1 MSDYPDWQ
9 TFPTAMASNL
19 FTSPS
24 QNLAPGHHVT
34 AVLPVTSFSSLSV
47 VVLPTAGAGQLIVN
61 HWADAAGTIST
72 DTDTLRYRVGGAL
85 VVRLP
90 LRSAYVSIDLFVTS
104 AVNLVAST
112 WATLLNSAS
121 DRVSFPLPGQ
131 QAGVDNTVLNG
142 GATDQWRMPAI
153 VGGNAT
159 LAFLPGNTL
168 AKLTVEVF
176 TEDELGNA
184 MYHLMFPVAP
194 VNGIVQPLS
203 LPSEVVLIQVVNT
216 DGAAAHSY
224 GVSLVWPPQ

>member
-9 TFPTAMASNL
+9 TFPTAMAGNL
-19 FTSPS
+19 LTSAS
-24 QNLAPGHHVT
+24 QTLTPGHHVT
-34 AVLPVTSFSSLSV
+34 GVLPVTSFASLSIV
-47 VVLPTAGAGQLIVN
+47 IVPTAGACQVTVN

-72 DTDTLRYRVGGAL
+72 ETDTFRARVGGAL

-104 AVNLVAST
+104 AGNLVAST

-121 DRVSFPLPGQ
+121 DRVSFPVPGQ
-131 QAGVDNTVLNG
+131 QAGAENTVVNA

-153 VGGNAT
+153 NAGAAV

-176 TEDELGNA
+176 TEDELGNV
-184 MYHLMFPVAP
+184 MYHLMWPVAP
-194 VNGIVQPLS
+194 AAGITQALQLPGEIVVVQ
-203 LPSEVVLIQVVNT
+203 IVNT

-224 GVSLVWPPQ
+224 GVSLVCPAQ